1 MPILP
6 PRRQAQLQLVFV
18 ALTALICGGLLAAAA
33 LVPAPPAALP
43 AVILTGI
50 GLPMLAAVELPAALE
65 VLRRRHHG
73 RLPHPL
79 DEGTVDMMLR
89 HLEHL
94 PETEHPLGL

>member
-1 MPILP
+1 MPMLP
-6 PRRQAQLQLVFV
+6 PRRQAQLQLVFA
-18 ALTALICGGLLAAAA
+18 ALTALVCGGLLAAAA

-50 GLPMLAAVELPAALE
+50 GLPMLAAVELPGAIE
-65 VLRRRHHG
+65 VLRRRSH

-79 DEGTVDMMLR
+79 DEGVVDMMLR